1 MVMQIS
7 LDLNL
12 HKNQRKVFLD
22 NSKYRLLVASRRFG
36 KSRLLL
42 TEIIRFALSYQG
54 TIDPLNPPVVL
65 LACPTLK
72 QARRIHWLPL
82 LNLLEN
88 QPFVKA
94 VNKTDLR
101 IDFHGNKPSIL
112 LTGVNDS
119 NGDGIRGLKIAFAGI
134 DEVQDIK
141 QASWEE
147 AISPALADTPGSRA
161 LLIGT
166 PKGIAH
172 WLYTDLRRISITDP
186 DWGYHHYSVVHNP
199 LFPKKELLIAR
210 RTLSDRAFKQEFMAD
225 FLLFE
230 GMFFDHYSAANS
242 IDILPSHYQATY
254 ISIDP
259 GASNPAITVIGLLD
273 GRFYVIDS
281 WENPSPTDSV
291 PIEDLV
297 SQVSKFA
304 KQYCAYKVF
313 CPDDRPDLVVSLK
326 RHGIQQNIAGMKL
339 TTQVKRSTPGVI
351 PRIEIANSLFKTGRL
366 LIHSRQTKLI
376 STIQSYRRA
385 KNTAGLYIDK
395 VEEGQD
401 DHLIDSMLYCIGRL
415 EYRNNVMARQEDAD
429 ELNDY

>member
-1 MVMQIS
+1 MQIS
-7 LDLNL
+7 LNL
-12 HKNQRKVFLD
+12 HANQKKVFLD
-22 NSKYRLLVASRRFG
+22 DSKYRLLVASRRWG

-42 TEIIRFALSYQG
+42 TEIIRFALSYKG

-172 WLYTDLRRISITDP
+172 WLYTDLRKIALSDP
-186 DWGYHHYSVVHNP
+186 DWGYHHFSVVHNP
-199 LFPKKELLIAR
+199 LFPRKELLIAR

-230 GMFFDHYSAANS
+230 GMFFDHYSLANTV
-242 IDILPSHYQATY
+242 DILPSQFRATY

-259 GASNPAITVIGLLD
+259 GATNPAITVIGLLD
-273 GRFYVIDS
+273 DRLYVIDS
-281 WENPSPTDSV
+281 WKNTSSESV
-291 PIEDLV
+291 AVEDLV
-297 SQVSKFA
+297 NQVAKFA
-304 KQYCAYKVF
+304 KQYQAYKVF

-326 RHGIQQNIAGMKL
+326 RYGVQHRIKGLTL

-351 PRIEIANSLFKTGRL
+351 ARIEIANSLFKTQRL
-366 LIHSRQTKLI
+366 LISSKLTCLT

-385 KNTAGLYIDK
+385 KNSLGQYIDK

-401 DHLIDSMLYCIGRL
+401 DHLIDSMLYAIGRL
-415 EYRNNVMARQEDAD
+415 EYKNNLLARQE
-429 ELNDY
+429 ELEETEDY